1 MDNYNNHNNHN
12 HNNHNNHSHRNH
24 NGNHLRDKI
33 QYADDDRESVGLLF
47 RLRIFSLAFGLL
59 LGMIL
64 SFMMSQFEEVLSQNV
79 SVVFFVPFVV
89 YLASAVGN
97 QTQAIYTRDLKTG
110 RASFGKYLAKEST
123 LGILFGIVFAAITFP
138 IVSLWFGSVPLAMSV
153 SLSLFAA
160 VSLAPLIALIITEI
174 LQLERTDP
182 AAGAGPII
190 TVIQDITSVL
200 IYGFI
205 ASAIIL

>member
-1 MDNYNNHNNHN
+1 MDNHNNHN
-12 HNNHNNHSHRNH
+12 HNNHNNHNHRNH
-24 NGNHLRDKI
+24 NGNHSRDRI

-59 LGMIL
+59 LGMVL
-64 SFMMSQFEEVLSQNV
+64 SFMMSRFEEVLSKNI
-79 SVVFFVPFVV
+79 SVAFFIPFVV

-110 RASFGKYLAKEST
+110 RASFGRYLAKESA
-123 LGILFGIVFAAITFP
+123 LGVLFGIVFAAITFP
-138 IVSLWFGSVPLAMSV
+138 VVSLWFGSVQLAMSV

-160 VSLAPLIALIITEI
+160 VALAPLIALIITEI
-174 LQLERTDP
+174 LQIEHTDP
-182 AAGAGPII
+182 AVGAGPII

-205 ASAIIL
+205 VSAIIL